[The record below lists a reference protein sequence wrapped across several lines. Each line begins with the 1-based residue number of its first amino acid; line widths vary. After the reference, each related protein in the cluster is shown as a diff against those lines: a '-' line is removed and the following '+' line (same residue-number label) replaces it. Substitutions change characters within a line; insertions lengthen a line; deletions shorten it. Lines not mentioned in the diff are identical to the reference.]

1 MPENRPTD
9 LGEIASDDIYAKL
22 RNDLDFWEPWVRRAL
37 DSLGLAAPGTLRI
50 PGESTNPVVLT
61 DTGLAVK
68 LYGEHWCG
76 PENHAAE
83 LEAYEVL
90 QGHGLPIPRLVARGE
105 LRPGRPD
112 RSGACAWP
120 WPFLVMETA
129 SGITWRQAM
138 PTLDRPRQLSLAR
151 RVGALVRQVHE
162 VPLTGSAA
170 LRPDADVFAD
180 LLRER
185 REATLEDHQE
195 WGYLSPRLL
204 ADVPDF
210 LPDVDALLA
219 GRKPVLVHGDLHGT
233 NLFVDPAAERV
244 TGLIDFTDVYAGD
257 PRYSLVQLHLNA
269 FRADKG
275 LLAAALEGAGWEVS
289 PGFAEEMLRFTFLHD
304 FDVLEEVPA
313 DLTGVED
320 VGELARLLWGV

>member
-1 MPENRPTD
+1 MPESRPTD
-9 LGEIASDDIYAKL
+9 LAEINSDDIYAKL
-22 RNDLDFWEPWVRRAL
+22 RNDLDFWEPWVRGAL
-37 DSLGLAAPGTLRI
+37 DSLGLVAPGTLRI
-50 PGESTNPVVLT
+50 PGESTNPVLLT

-90 QGHGLPIPRLVARGE
+90 AGHGLPIPRLVARGE
-105 LRPGRPD
+105 LRPGA
-112 RSGACAWP
+112 GAWP

-129 SGITWRQAM
+129 PGITWREAM
-138 PTLDRPRQLSLAR
+138 ATVDRPRLLSLAR
-151 RVGALVRQVHE
+151 RFGAVLRQLHE
-162 VPLTGSAA
+162 VPLTGAAA
-170 LRPDADVFAD
+170 LRPESDVFAE

-185 REATLEDHQE
+185 REDTVEDHRE

-210 LPDVDALLA
+210 LPGVDALLA
-219 GRKPVLVHGDLHGT
+219 GREPVLVHGDLHGT
-233 NLFVDPAAERV
+233 NLFVDAAAGRIS
-244 TGLIDFTDVYAGD
+244 GLIDFTDVYAGD
-257 PRYSLVQLHLNA
+257 PRYGLVQLHLNA
-269 FRADKG
+269 FRADRE
-275 LLAAALEGAGWEVS
+275 LLSAALEGAGWEVS
-289 PGFAEEMLRFTFLHD
+289 DGFAEEMLQFTFLHD

-320 VGELARLLWGV
+320 IGELARLLWGV